1 MRLLKNKEVKLII
14 ITSLITFL
22 VFLTAFIFITYNWF
36 NDINKKYID
45 QNTALVGVIIEN
57 NPEIEE
63 EIVPIITKGNINEYY
78 ELGNN
83 ILDKYYYNENLNPI
97 KNPILKD
104 SYSNLKLTII
114 LLWILFFIVAM
125 ILILKIISPIF
136 NNIKKLGERADEMV
150 EGNFNSTELKF
161 EEGDF
166 YVFYNK
172 FIHMGERLENALRD
186 LKNEKINLKDII
198 NDISH
203 QLKTPL
209 SALIAYND
217 ILKNHENMDSETK
230 SKFIEMTSEQLDR
243 MDWLITTLLKYA
255 RIESNA
261 VSYNK
266 EMIPISESIRY
277 AIEPLKV
284 SANNKKQRI
293 ELDFNSEG
301 YYFHDKKWIAESL
314 SNIIKN
320 AIEHTDINGKIK
332 ITLEETPMSISI
344 TISDNGEGIEKS
356 ELKNIFKRFYKG
368 KNSINPKSIG
378 IGLSL
383 SKKIIEAHG
392 GSITAESELG
402 KGTIFNIILLKVI
415 V

>member
-172 FIHMGERLENALRD
+172 FIHMGERLKNALKD
-186 LKNEKINLKDII
+186 LKDEKINLKDII

-217 ILKNHENMDSETK
+217 ILKNHENMDIETK

-402 KGTIFNIILLKVI
+402 KGTNFNIILLKVI

>member
-1 MRLLKNKEVKLII
+1 MRLFKNKEVRLII
-14 ITSLITFL
+14 ITSFITFL
-22 VFLTAFIFITYNWF
+22 VFLAVFIFITYNWF
-36 NDINKKYID
+36 NDINKKYIN
-45 QNTALVGVIIEN
+45 QNTALVGAIIEN
-57 NPEIEE
+57 NPELEE
-63 EIVPIITKGNINEYY
+63 EIVPIITKGNTAEYY
-78 ELGNN
+78 SIGNN
-83 ILDKYYYNENLNPI
+83 ILDKYYYNENLSSI
-97 KNPILKD
+97 KNPILKE
-104 SYSNLKLTII
+104 SYSNFKLTII
-114 LLWILFFIVAM
+114 LLWCGFFISV
-125 ILILKIISPIF
+125 ILLILKIISPIF

-150 EGNFNSTELKF
+150 EGNFNSQELKF

-172 FIHMGERLENALRD
+172 FTNMGERLENALKD
-186 LKNEKINLKDII
+186 LQDEKVNLKDII

-217 ILKNHENMDSETK
+217 ILKNHENMDIKTK
-230 SKFIEMTSEQLDR
+230 SKFIEMTSDQLDR

-266 EMIPISESIRY
+266 EMIPLSESIEY
-277 AIEPLKV
+277 AIAPLKL
-284 SANNKKQRI
+284 SADYKNQNI
-293 ELDFNSEG
+293 ELDINSEG
-301 YYFHDKKWIAESL
+301 YYLHDKKWIAESL

-332 ITLEETPMSISI
+332 IKLEETPMSISI

-392 GSITAESELG
+392 GSINAESDLG
-402 KGTIFNIILLKVI
+402 KGSSFNIIFLKVI
-415 V
+415 I

>member
-1 MRLLKNKEVKLII
+1 MRLFKNKEAKLIV
-14 ITSLITFL
+14 ITSFITFL
-22 VFLTAFIFITYNWF
+22 VFLVVFIFVTYSWF
-36 NDINKKYID
+36 NDINKKYIN
-45 QNTALVGVIIEN
+45 QNIALVAAIIEN
-57 NPEIEE
+57 NPELEE
-63 EIVPIITKGNINEYY
+63 EIVPIITKGNINKYY
-78 ELGNN
+78 SSENN
-83 ILDKYYYNENLNPI
+83 ILDKYYYNENLNSI

-104 SYSNLKLTII
+104 SYSNFKLTII
-114 LLWILFFIVAM
+114 LLWGVFFLVVIV
-125 ILILKIISPIF
+125 LILKIISPIF

-150 EGNFNSTELKF
+150 EGNFNSNEIKF

-172 FIHMGERLENALRD
+172 FTHMGERLESALKD
-186 LKNEKINLKDII
+186 LQDEKINLKDII

-217 ILKNHENMDSETK
+217 ILKNHENMDIETK

-266 EMIPISESIRY
+266 EMIPLSESIRY
-277 AIEPLKV
+277 AIAPLKL
-284 SANNKKQRI
+284 SADNKNQNI
-293 ELDFNSEG
+293 ELDINSEG

-392 GSITAESELG
+392 GSITVESELG
-402 KGTIFNIILLKVI
+402 KGTAFSIIFLKGII
-415 V
+415 

>member
-1 MRLLKNKEVKLII
+1 MRLFKNKEVKLIV
-14 ITSLITFL
+14 ITSFITFL
-22 VFLTAFIFITYNWF
+22 VFLVAFIFVTYNWF
-36 NDINKKYID
+36 NDINKKYIS
-45 QNTALVGVIIEN
+45 QNTALVGAIIEN
-57 NPEIEE
+57 NPELEE
-63 EIVPIITKGNINEYY
+63 EIVPIITKGNTAKYY
-78 ELGNN
+78 TTGNN
-83 ILDKYYYNENLNPI
+83 ILEKYYYNENLSLI

-104 SYSNLKLTII
+104 SYSNFKLTII
-114 LLWILFFIVAM
+114 LLWVVFFLVSIL
-125 ILILKIISPIF
+125 LILKVISPIF
-136 NNIKKLGERADEMV
+136 NSIKKLGERADKMV
-150 EGNFNSTELKF
+150 EGNFNSDEIKF
-161 EEGDF
+161 EEGEF

-172 FIHMGERLENALRD
+172 FTHMGERLENALKALQD
-186 LKNEKINLKDII
+186 EKVNLKEII

-209 SALIAYND
+209 SALVAYND
-217 ILKNHENMDSETK
+217 ILKNHENMNIETK

-266 EMIPISESIRY
+266 EMIPLSESIRY
-277 AIEPLKV
+277 AIEPLKL
-284 SANNKKQRI
+284 SANHKNQNI
-293 ELDFNSEG
+293 ELELNSEG
-301 YYFHDKKWIAESL
+301 EYFHDKKWIAESL

-320 AIEHTDINGKIK
+320 SIEHTDINGKIK

-392 GSITAESELG
+392 GSITAESDLG
-402 KGTIFNIILLKVI
+402 KGTSFNIIFLKVI

>member
-172 FIHMGERLENALRD
+172 FIHMGERLENALKD
-186 LKNEKINLKDII
+186 LQDEKVNLKDII

-217 ILKNHENMDSETK
+217 ILKNHENMDIETK

-284 SANNKKQRI
+284 SANNKKQSI

-402 KGTIFNIILLKVI
+402 KGTNFNIILLKVI

>member
-14 ITSLITFL
+14 ITSFIAFL
-22 VFLTAFIFITYNWF
+22 VFLSVTILITNKWF
-36 NDINKKYID
+36 NKINLKYIN
-45 QNTALVGVIIEN
+45 QNIALVGAIVEN
-57 NPEIEE
+57 NPELEE
-63 EIVPIITKGNINEYY
+63 EIVPIITKGNVEEYY
-78 ELGNN
+78 KLGSN
-83 ILDKYYYNENLNPI
+83 ILEKYYYNENLSSI
-97 KNPILKD
+97 KNPILKE
-104 SYSNLKLTII
+104 SYKSFKITII
-114 LLWILFFIVAM
+114 MLWIIFFAVVIL
-125 ILILKIISPIF
+125 LILKIISPIF

-150 EGNFNSTELKF
+150 EGKFNSTELKF

-166 YVFYNK
+166 YIFYNK
-172 FIHMGERLENALRD
+172 FTHMGERLENALKD
-186 LKNEKINLKDII
+186 LQDEKVNLKDII

-217 ILKNHENMDSETK
+217 ILKNHENIDIETK
-230 SKFIEMTSEQLDR
+230 SQFINLSSEQLDR

-261 VSYNK
+261 VTYNK
-266 EMIPISESIRY
+266 EMIPLSKTIEYAVQPLIVAASEK
-277 AIEPLKV
+277 E
-284 SANNKKQRI
+284 QRI
-293 ELDFNSEG
+293 NLELNNEG
-301 YYFHDKKWIAESL
+301 YYIHDKKWIAESI

-320 AIEHTDINGKIK
+320 AIEHTDIGGKIK
-332 ITLEETPMSISI
+332 ISLEETPLSVTIL
-344 TISDNGEGIEKS
+344 ISDNGEGIEKS

-392 GSITAESELG
+392 GSITVESELG
-402 KGTIFNIILLKVI
+402 KGTAFSIIFLKGII
-415 V
+415 

>member
-1 MRLLKNKEVKLII
+1 MRLFKNKEVKLIV
-14 ITSLITFL
+14 ITSFITFL
-22 VFLTAFIFITYNWF
+22 VFLAAFIFITYNWF
-36 NDINKKYID
+36 NDINKKYIN
-45 QNTALVGVIIEN
+45 QNKALVGVIIEN
-57 NPEIEE
+57 NPELEE
-63 EIVPIITKGNINEYY
+63 EIVPIITKGNIDEYY
-78 ELGNN
+78 SIGNN
-83 ILDKYYYNENLNPI
+83 ILDKYYYNENLSSI

-104 SYSNLKLTII
+104 SYSNFKLTII
-114 LLWILFFIVAM
+114 LLWGIFFIAV
-125 ILILKIISPIF
+125 ILLILKIISPIF

-150 EGNFNSTELKF
+150 EGRFNSKELNFK
-161 EEGDF
+161 EGDF

-172 FIHMGERLENALRD
+172 FNHMGERLENAVKALQA
-186 LKNEKINLKDII
+186 EKINLKDII

-209 SALIAYND
+209 SALISYND
-217 ILKNHENMDSETK
+217 ILKNHENMDMETK
-230 SKFIEMTSEQLDR
+230 SKFIDMTSEQLDR
-243 MDWLITTLLKYA
+243 MNWLITTLLKYA

-266 EMIPISESIRY
+266 EMIPLSESIRY
-277 AIEPLKV
+277 AIKPLKL
-284 SANNKKQRI
+284 SANDKKQDI
-293 ELDFNSEG
+293 GLDLISEG

-332 ITLEETPMSISI
+332 IKLEETPMSISI

-392 GSITAESELG
+392 GSITVESDIG
-402 KGTIFNIILLKVI
+402 KGTSFNIIFLKVI
-415 V
+415 I

>member
-1 MRLLKNKEVKLII
+1 MRLFKNKEAKLIV
-14 ITSLITFL
+14 ITSFITFL
-22 VFLTAFIFITYNWF
+22 VFLVVFIFVTYSWF
-36 NDINKKYID
+36 NDINKKYIN
-45 QNTALVGVIIEN
+45 QNIALVAAIIEN
-57 NPEIEE
+57 NPELEE
-63 EIVPIITKGNINEYY
+63 EIVPIITKGNINKYY
-78 ELGNN
+78 SSENN
-83 ILDKYYYNENLNPI
+83 ILDKYYYNENLNSI

-104 SYSNLKLTII
+104 SYSNFKLTII
-114 LLWILFFIVAM
+114 LLWGVFFLVVIV
-125 ILILKIISPIF
+125 LIFKIISPIF

-150 EGNFNSTELKF
+150 EGNFNSNEIKF

-172 FIHMGERLENALRD
+172 FTHMGERLESALKD
-186 LKNEKINLKDII
+186 LQDEKINLKDII

-217 ILKNHENMDSETK
+217 ILKNHENMDVETK

-266 EMIPISESIRY
+266 EMIPLSESIRY
-277 AIEPLKV
+277 AIAPLKL
-284 SANNKKQRI
+284 SADNKNQNI
-293 ELDFNSEG
+293 ELDINSEG

-332 ITLEETPMSISI
+332 IMLEETPMSISI

-356 ELKNIFKRFYKG
+356 DIKNIFKRFYKG

-392 GSITAESELG
+392 GSIAVESEIG
-402 KGTIFNIILLKVI
+402 KGTSFNIIFLKVI
-415 V
+415 I

>member
-14 ITSLITFL
+14 ITSFIAFL
-22 VFLTAFIFITYNWF
+22 VFLSVTILITNKWF
-36 NDINKKYID
+36 NKINLKYIN
-45 QNTALVGVIIEN
+45 QNIALVGAIVEN
-57 NPEIEE
+57 NPELEE
-63 EIVPIITKGNINEYY
+63 EIVPIITKGNVEEYY
-78 ELGNN
+78 KVGSN
-83 ILDKYYYNENLNPI
+83 ILDKYYYNENLSSI
-97 KNPILKD
+97 KNPILKE
-104 SYSNLKLTII
+104 SYKSFKITII
-114 LLWILFFIVAM
+114 MLWIIFFAVVIL
-125 ILILKIISPIF
+125 LILKIISPIF

-150 EGNFNSTELKF
+150 EGKFNSTELKF

-166 YVFYNK
+166 YIFYNK
-172 FIHMGERLENALRD
+172 FTHMGERLENALKD
-186 LKNEKINLKDII
+186 LQDEKVNLKDII

-217 ILKNHENMDSETK
+217 ILKNHENIDIETK
-230 SKFIEMTSEQLDR
+230 SQFINLSSEQLDR

-261 VSYNK
+261 VTYNK
-266 EMIPISESIRY
+266 EMIPLSKTIEYAVQPLIVAASEK
-277 AIEPLKV
+277 E
-284 SANNKKQRI
+284 QRI
-293 ELDFNSEG
+293 NLELNNEG
-301 YYFHDKKWIAESL
+301 YYIHDKKWIAESI

-320 AIEHTDINGKIK
+320 AIEHTDIGGKIK
-332 ITLEETPMSISI
+332 ISLEETPLSVTIL
-344 TISDNGEGIEKS
+344 ISDNGEGIEKS

-392 GSITAESELG
+392 GSITVESELG
-402 KGTIFNIILLKVI
+402 KGTAFSIIFLKGII
-415 V
+415 

>member
-1 MRLLKNKEVKLII
+1 MRLFKNKEAKLIV
-14 ITSLITFL
+14 ITSFITFL
-22 VFLTAFIFITYNWF
+22 VFLVVFIFVTYSWF
-36 NDINKKYID
+36 NDINKKYIN
-45 QNTALVGVIIEN
+45 QNIALVAAIIEN
-57 NPEIEE
+57 NPELEE
-63 EIVPIITKGNINEYY
+63 EIVPIITKGNINKYY
-78 ELGNN
+78 SSENN
-83 ILDKYYYNENLNPI
+83 ILDKYYYNENLNSI

-104 SYSNLKLTII
+104 SYSNFKLTII
-114 LLWILFFIVAM
+114 LLWGVFFLVVIV
-125 ILILKIISPIF
+125 LIFKIISPIF

-150 EGNFNSTELKF
+150 EGNFNSNEIKF

-172 FIHMGERLENALRD
+172 FTHMGERLESALKD
-186 LKNEKINLKDII
+186 LQDEKINLKDII

-217 ILKNHENMDSETK
+217 ILKNHENMDVETK

-243 MDWLITTLLKYA
+243 IDWLITTLLKYA

-266 EMIPISESIRY
+266 EMIPLSESIRY
-277 AIEPLKV
+277 AIAPLKL
-284 SANNKKQRI
+284 SADNKNQNI
-293 ELDFNSEG
+293 ELDINSEG

-344 TISDNGEGIEKS
+344 TISDNGEGIEKT

-392 GSITAESELG
+392 GSITAESDLG
-402 KGTIFNIILLKVI
+402 KGTSFNIIFLKVI
-415 V
+415 I

>member
-125 ILILKIISPIF
+125 ILILNIISPIF

-172 FIHMGERLENALRD
+172 FIHMGERLENALKD
-186 LKNEKINLKDII
+186 LKDEKINLKDII

-217 ILKNHENMDSETK
+217 ILKNHENMDIETK

-402 KGTIFNIILLKVI
+402 KGTNFNIILLKVI

>member
-14 ITSLITFL
+14 ITSFITFL
-22 VFLTAFIFITYNWF
+22 VFLGVTILITNKWF
-36 NDINKKYID
+36 NNINLKYIN
-45 QNTALVGVIIEN
+45 QNVALVGAIVEN
-57 NPEIEE
+57 NPELED
-63 EIVPIITKGNINEYY
+63 EIVPIITKGNIEKYY
-78 ELGNN
+78 EEGSN
-83 ILDKYYYNENLNPI
+83 ILDKYYYNESLSSI
-97 KNPILKD
+97 KNPILNE
-104 SYSNLKLTII
+104 SYKSFKITII
-114 LLWILFFIVAM
+114 MLWALFLAVVIL
-125 ILILKIISPIF
+125 LILKIISPIF

-150 EGNFNSTELKF
+150 EGKFNSTELKF

-172 FIHMGERLENALRD
+172 FIHMGERLESALKD
-186 LKNEKINLKDII
+186 LKDERVNLKDII

-217 ILKNHENMDSETK
+217 ILKNHENMDIETK
-230 SKFIEMTSEQLDR
+230 SQFINLSSEQLDR
-243 MDWLITTLLKYA
+243 MDWLITTLLKCA

-261 VSYNK
+261 VTYNK
-266 EMIPISESIRY
+266 EMIPLSKTIEY
-277 AIEPLKV
+277 AVEPLKLAA
-284 SANNKKQRI
+284 SEKKQNI
-293 ELDFNSEG
+293 ILELNSEG
-301 YYFHDKKWIAESL
+301 YYIHDKKWIAESI

-320 AIEHTDINGKIK
+320 AIEHTDIEGKIK
-332 ITLEETPMSISI
+332 ISLEETPLSVSVL
-344 TISDNGEGIEKS
+344 ISDNGEGIEKS

-392 GSITAESELG
+392 GSITVESELG
-402 KGTIFNIILLKVI
+402 KGTAFSIIFLKGII
-415 V
+415 

>member
-22 VFLTAFIFITYNWF
+22 VFLTAFIFMTYNWF

-172 FIHMGERLENALRD
+172 FTHMGERLENALKD
-186 LKNEKINLKDII
+186 LQNEKVNLKDII

-217 ILKNHENMDSETK
+217 ILKNHENMDVKTK

-266 EMIPISESIRY
+266 EIIPLSESIRY
-277 AIEPLKV
+277 AIEPLKL
-284 SANNKKQRI
+284 SANNKKQKI

-332 ITLEETPMSISI
+332 ISLEETPMSISI
-344 TISDNGEGIEKS
+344 TVSDNGEGIEKT

-392 GSITAESELG
+392 GSITAKSEIE
-402 KGTIFNIILLKVI
+402 KGTSFNIIFLKVI
-415 V
+415 I

>member
-172 FIHMGERLENALRD
+172 FIHMGERLENALKD
-186 LKNEKINLKDII
+186 LKDEKINLKDII

-217 ILKNHENMDSETK
+217 ILKNHENMDIETK

-402 KGTIFNIILLKVI
+402 KGTNFNIILLKVI

>member
-1 MRLLKNKEVKLII
+1 MRLFKNKEAKLIV
-14 ITSLITFL
+14 ITSFITFL
-22 VFLTAFIFITYNWF
+22 VFLVVFIFVTYSWF
-36 NDINKKYID
+36 NDINKKYIN
-45 QNTALVGVIIEN
+45 QNIALVAAIIEN
-57 NPEIEE
+57 NPELEE
-63 EIVPIITKGNINEYY
+63 EIVPIITKGNTAEYY
-78 ELGNN
+78 SIGNN
-83 ILDKYYYNENLNPI
+83 ILDKYYYNENLSSI

-104 SYSNLKLTII
+104 SYSNFKLTII
-114 LLWILFFIVAM
+114 LLWGVFFLVVIV
-125 ILILKIISPIF
+125 LILNIISPIF

-150 EGNFNSTELKF
+150 EGNFNYNELKF
-161 EEGDF
+161 QEGDF

-172 FIHMGERLENALRD
+172 FTHMGERLENALKD
-186 LKNEKINLKDII
+186 LQNEKVNLKDII

-217 ILKNHENMDSETK
+217 ILKNYENMDVKTK

-261 VSYNK
+261 LSYNK
-266 EMIPISESIRY
+266 EIIPLSESIIY
-277 AIEPLKV
+277 AIEPLKL
-284 SANNKKQRI
+284 SANNKKQKI

-344 TISDNGEGIEKS
+344 IISDNGEGIEKS

-392 GSITAESELG
+392 GSITAKSEIE
-402 KGTIFNIILLKVI
+402 KGTSFNIIFLKVI
-415 V
+415 I

>member
-114 LLWILFFIVAM
+114 LLWILFFIVVM

-172 FIHMGERLENALRD
+172 FIHMGERLENALKD
-186 LKNEKINLKDII
+186 LKDEKINLKDII

-217 ILKNHENMDSETK
+217 ILKNHENMDIETK

-284 SANNKKQRI
+284 SANNKKQSI

-392 GSITAESELG
+392 GSITAESNLG
-402 KGTIFNIILLKVI
+402 KGTSFNIIFLKVI

>member
-1 MRLLKNKEVKLII
+1 MRLFKNKEVKLIV
-14 ITSLITFL
+14 ITSFITFL
-22 VFLTAFIFITYNWF
+22 VFLAAFIFITYNWF
-36 NDINKKYID
+36 NDINKKYIN
-45 QNTALVGVIIEN
+45 QNTALVGAIIKN
-57 NPEIEE
+57 NPELED
-63 EIVPIITKGNINEYY
+63 EIVPIITKGNIDEYY
-78 ELGNN
+78 SIGNN
-83 ILDKYYYNENLNPI
+83 ILDKYYYNENLSSI

-104 SYSNLKLTII
+104 SYSNFKLTII
-114 LLWILFFIVAM
+114 LLWGIFFIAV
-125 ILILKIISPIF
+125 ILLILNIISPIF

-150 EGNFNSTELKF
+150 EGRFNSKELNF

-172 FIHMGERLENALRD
+172 FNHMGERLENAVKALQA
-186 LKNEKINLKDII
+186 EKINLKDII

-209 SALIAYND
+209 SALISYND
-217 ILKNHENMDSETK
+217 ILKNHENMDMETK
-230 SKFIEMTSEQLDR
+230 SKFIDMTSEQLDR
-243 MDWLITTLLKYA
+243 MNWLITTLLKYA

-266 EMIPISESIRY
+266 EMIPLSESIRY
-277 AIEPLKV
+277 AINPLKL
-284 SANNKKQRI
+284 SANDKKQDI
-293 ELDFNSEG
+293 GLDLISEG

-332 ITLEETPMSISI
+332 IKLEETPMSISI

-392 GSITAESELG
+392 GSITVESDIG
-402 KGTIFNIILLKVI
+402 KGTSFNIIFLKVI
-415 V
+415 I

>member
-1 MRLLKNKEVKLII
+1 MSLFKNKEVKLII
-14 ITSLITFL
+14 VTSFMSFL
-22 VFLTAFIFITYNWF
+22 VFLSVFLFTTYNWF
-36 NDINKKYID
+36 NNINKKYID
-45 QNTALVGVIIEN
+45 QNTALVGAIIKN
-57 NPEIEE
+57 NPELED
-63 EIVPIITKGNINEYY
+63 EIVPIITKGNLDGYYDVGNEV
-78 ELGNN
+78 
-83 ILDKYYYNENLNPI
+83 LDKYYYNENLNPI
-97 KNPILKD
+97 KNPILKG
-104 SYSNLKLTII
+104 SYSDFKLTII
-114 LLWILFFIVAM
+114 LLWVLFFIVSI

-136 NNIKKLGERADEMV
+136 NNIKRLGERADEMV
-150 EGNFNSTELKF
+150 EGNFNFTELKF

-172 FIHMGERLENALRD
+172 FIHMGERLENALKD
-186 LKNEKINLKDII
+186 LQDEKLNLKDII

-217 ILKNHENMDSETK
+217 ILKNHENMDIETK
-230 SKFIEMTSEQLDR
+230 SKFIGMTSEQLDR
-243 MDWLITTLLKYA
+243 MDWMITTLLKYA

-261 VSYNK
+261 VSYNR
-266 EMIPISESIRY
+266 EVMPLSESIRY

-284 SANNKKQRI
+284 AANDKSQSI
-293 ELDFNSEG
+293 ELVFNSEG
-301 YYFHDKKWIAESL
+301 YYFHDKKWIAEGL

-320 AIEHTDINGKIK
+320 AIEHTNIDGKIK

-344 TISDNGEGIEKS
+344 TISDNGEGIDER
-356 ELKNIFKRFYKG
+356 EIKNIFKRFYKG

-392 GSITAESELG
+392 GSISVESELK
-402 KGTIFNIILLKVI
+402 KGTIFNIMFLKVI

>member
-1 MRLLKNKEVKLII
+1 MRLFKNKEAKLIV
-14 ITSLITFL
+14 ITSFITFL
-22 VFLTAFIFITYNWF
+22 VFLVVFIFVTYSWF
-36 NDINKKYID
+36 NDINKKYIN
-45 QNTALVGVIIEN
+45 QNIALVAAIIEN
-57 NPEIEE
+57 NPELEE
-63 EIVPIITKGNINEYY
+63 EIVPIITKGNINKYY
-78 ELGNN
+78 SSENN
-83 ILDKYYYNENLNPI
+83 ILDKYYYNENLNSI

-104 SYSNLKLTII
+104 SYSNFKLTII
-114 LLWILFFIVAM
+114 LLWGVFFLVVIV
-125 ILILKIISPIF
+125 LILKIISPIF

-150 EGNFNSTELKF
+150 EGNFNSNEIKF

-172 FIHMGERLENALRD
+172 FTHMGERLESALKD
-186 LKNEKINLKDII
+186 LQDEKINLKDII

-217 ILKNHENMDSETK
+217 ILKNHENMDVETK

-243 MDWLITTLLKYA
+243 MDWLITTVLKYA

-266 EMIPISESIRY
+266 EMIPLSESIRY
-277 AIEPLKV
+277 AIAPLKL
-284 SANNKKQRI
+284 SADNKNQNI
-293 ELDFNSEG
+293 ELDINSEG

-344 TISDNGEGIEKS
+344 TISDNGEGIEKT

-392 GSITAESELG
+392 GSITAESGLG
-402 KGTIFNIILLKVI
+402 KGTSFNIIFLKVI
-415 V
+415 I

>member
-1 MRLLKNKEVKLII
+1 MRLFKNKEVKLIVV
-14 ITSLITFL
+14 TSFITFL
-22 VFLTAFIFITYNWF
+22 VFLLAFIFVTYNWF
-36 NDINKKYID
+36 NNINRKYIN
-45 QNTALVGVIIEN
+45 QNIALVGAILEN
-57 NPEIEE
+57 NPELEE
-63 EIVPIITKGNINEYY
+63 EIVPIITKGNINKYY
-78 ELGNN
+78 SSENN
-83 ILDKYYYNENLNPI
+83 ILDKYYYNENLSSI

-104 SYSNLKLTII
+104 SYSNFKLTII
-114 LLWILFFIVAM
+114 SLWGVFFLVVIV
-125 ILILKIISPIF
+125 LIVMIISPIF
-136 NNIKKLGERADEMV
+136 NNIKKLGERTDEMV
-150 EGNFNSTELKF
+150 EGNFNSNELKF

-172 FIHMGERLENALRD
+172 FTHMGERLENALKD
-186 LKNEKINLKDII
+186 LQDEKVNLKDII

-217 ILKNHENMDSETK
+217 ILKNHENMDVEAK

-284 SANNKKQRI
+284 SANNKKQSI

-392 GSITAESELG
+392 GSITAESNLG
-402 KGTIFNIILLKVI
+402 KGTSFNIIFLKVI

>member
-1 MRLLKNKEVKLII
+1 MRLFKNKEAKLIV
-14 ITSLITFL
+14 ITSFITFL
-22 VFLTAFIFITYNWF
+22 VFLVVFIFVTYSWF
-36 NDINKKYID
+36 NDINKKYIN
-45 QNTALVGVIIEN
+45 QNIALVAAIIEN
-57 NPEIEE
+57 NPELEE
-63 EIVPIITKGNINEYY
+63 EIVPIITKGNINKYY
-78 ELGNN
+78 SSENN
-83 ILDKYYYNENLNPI
+83 ILDKYYYNENLNSI

-104 SYSNLKLTII
+104 SYSNFKLTII
-114 LLWILFFIVAM
+114 LLWGVFFLVVIV
-125 ILILKIISPIF
+125 LIFKIISPIF

-150 EGNFNSTELKF
+150 EGNFNSNEIKF

-172 FIHMGERLENALRD
+172 FTHMGERLESALKD
-186 LKNEKINLKDII
+186 LQDEKINLKDII

-217 ILKNHENMDSETK
+217 ILKNHENMDVETK

-266 EMIPISESIRY
+266 EMIPLSESIRY
-277 AIEPLKV
+277 AIAPLKL
-284 SANNKKQRI
+284 SSDNKNQNI
-293 ELDFNSEG
+293 ELDINSEG

-344 TISDNGEGIEKS
+344 TISDNGEGIEKT

-392 GSITAESELG
+392 GSITAESDLG
-402 KGTIFNIILLKVI
+402 KGTSFNIIFLKVI
-415 V
+415 I

>member
-1 MRLLKNKEVKLII
+1 MRLFKNKEAKLIV
-14 ITSLITFL
+14 ITSFITFL
-22 VFLTAFIFITYNWF
+22 VFLVVFIFVTYSWF
-36 NDINKKYID
+36 NDINKKYIN
-45 QNTALVGVIIEN
+45 QNIALVAAIIEN
-57 NPEIEE
+57 NPELEE
-63 EIVPIITKGNINEYY
+63 EIVPIITKGNINKYY
-78 ELGNN
+78 SSENN
-83 ILDKYYYNENLNPI
+83 ILDKYYYNENLNSI

-104 SYSNLKLTII
+104 SYSNFKLTII
-114 LLWILFFIVAM
+114 LLWGVFFLVVIV
-125 ILILKIISPIF
+125 LIFKIISPIF
-136 NNIKKLGERADEMV
+136 NNIKKLGERAEEMV
-150 EGNFNSTELKF
+150 EGNFNSNEIKF

-172 FIHMGERLENALRD
+172 FTHMGERLESALKD
-186 LKNEKINLKDII
+186 LQDEKINLKDII

-217 ILKNHENMDSETK
+217 ILKNHENMDVETK

-266 EMIPISESIRY
+266 EMIPLSESIRY
-277 AIEPLKV
+277 AIAPLKL
-284 SANNKKQRI
+284 SADNKNQNI
-293 ELDFNSEG
+293 ELDINSEG

-332 ITLEETPMSISI
+332 VTLEETPMSISI
-344 TISDNGEGIEKS
+344 TISDNGEGIEKT

-392 GSITAESELG
+392 GSITAESDLG
-402 KGTIFNIILLKVI
+402 KGTSFNIIFLKVI
-415 V
+415 I

>member
-172 FIHMGERLENALRD
+172 FIHMGERLENALKD
-186 LKNEKINLKDII
+186 LKDEKINLKDII

-217 ILKNHENMDSETK
+217 ILKNHENMDIETK

-332 ITLEETPMSISI
+332 ISLEETPMSISI
-344 TISDNGEGIEKS
+344 TVSDNGEGIEKT

-402 KGTIFNIILLKVI
+402 KGTNFNIILLKVI

>member
-63 EIVPIITKGNINEYY
+63 DIVPIITKGNINEYY

-172 FIHMGERLENALRD
+172 FIHMGERLENALKD
-186 LKNEKINLKDII
+186 LKDEKINLKDII

-217 ILKNHENMDSETK
+217 ILKNHENMDIETK

-284 SANNKKQRI
+284 SANNKKQSI

-402 KGTIFNIILLKVI
+402 KGTNFNIILLKVI

>member
-1 MRLLKNKEVKLII
+1 MRLFKNKEAKLIV
-14 ITSLITFL
+14 ITSFITFL
-22 VFLTAFIFITYNWF
+22 VFLVVFIFVTYSWF
-36 NDINKKYID
+36 NDINKKYIN
-45 QNTALVGVIIEN
+45 QNIALVAAIIEN
-57 NPEIEE
+57 NPELEE
-63 EIVPIITKGNINEYY
+63 EIVPIITKGNINKYY
-78 ELGNN
+78 SSENN
-83 ILDKYYYNENLNPI
+83 ILDKYYYNENLNSI

-104 SYSNLKLTII
+104 SYSNFKLTII
-114 LLWILFFIVAM
+114 LLWGVFFLVVIV
-125 ILILKIISPIF
+125 LIFKIISPIF

-150 EGNFNSTELKF
+150 EGNFNSNEIKF

-172 FIHMGERLENALRD
+172 FTHMGERLESALKD
-186 LKNEKINLKDII
+186 LQDEKINLKDII

-217 ILKNHENMDSETK
+217 ILKNHENMDVETK

-266 EMIPISESIRY
+266 EMIPLSESIRY
-277 AIEPLKV
+277 AIAPLKL
-284 SANNKKQRI
+284 SADNKNQNI
-293 ELDFNSEG
+293 ELDINSEG

-344 TISDNGEGIEKS
+344 TISDNGEGIEKT

-392 GSITAESELG
+392 GSITAESDLG
-402 KGTIFNIILLKVI
+402 KGTSFNIIFLKVI
-415 V
+415 I

>member
-1 MRLLKNKEVKLII
+1 MRLFKNKEAKLIV
-14 ITSLITFL
+14 ITSFITFL
-22 VFLTAFIFITYNWF
+22 VFLVVFIFVTYSWF
-36 NDINKKYID
+36 NDINKKYIN
-45 QNTALVGVIIEN
+45 QNIALVAAIIEN
-57 NPEIEE
+57 NPELEE
-63 EIVPIITKGNINEYY
+63 EIVPIITKGNINKYY
-78 ELGNN
+78 SSENN
-83 ILDKYYYNENLNPI
+83 ILDKYYYNENLNSI

-104 SYSNLKLTII
+104 SYSNFKLTII
-114 LLWILFFIVAM
+114 LLWGVFFLVVIV
-125 ILILKIISPIF
+125 LIFKIISPIF

-150 EGNFNSTELKF
+150 EGNFNSNEIKF

-172 FIHMGERLENALRD
+172 FTHMGERLESALKD
-186 LKNEKINLKDII
+186 LQDEKINLKDII

-217 ILKNHENMDSETK
+217 ILKNHENMDVETK

-266 EMIPISESIRY
+266 EMIPLSESIRY
-277 AIEPLKV
+277 AIAPLKL
-284 SANNKKQRI
+284 SADNKNQNI
-293 ELDFNSEG
+293 ELDINSEG

-344 TISDNGEGIEKS
+344 TISDNGEGIEKT

-392 GSITAESELG
+392 GSITVESDLG
-402 KGTIFNIILLKVI
+402 KGTSFNIIFLKVI
-415 V
+415 I

>member
-114 LLWILFFIVAM
+114 LLWILFFIVVM

-172 FIHMGERLENALRD
+172 FIHMGERLENALKD
-186 LKNEKINLKDII
+186 LQDEKVNLKDII

-217 ILKNHENMDSETK
+217 ILKNHENMDIETK

-266 EMIPISESIRY
+266 EMIPLSESIKY
-277 AIEPLKV
+277 AIAPLKV
-284 SANNKKQRI
+284 SANDKKQKI

-402 KGTIFNIILLKVI
+402 KGTNFNIILLKVI

>member
-1 MRLLKNKEVKLII
+1 MRLFKNKEVKLII
-14 ITSLITFL
+14 ITSFITFL
-22 VFLTAFIFITYNWF
+22 VFLAAFIFITYNWF
-36 NDINKKYID
+36 NDINKKYIN
-45 QNTALVGVIIEN
+45 QNTALVGAIIEN
-57 NPEIEE
+57 NPELED
-63 EIVPIITKGNINEYY
+63 EIVPIITKGNIDENYSV
-78 ELGNN
+78 GNN
-83 ILDKYYYNENLNPI
+83 ILDKYYYNENLSSI
-97 KNPILKD
+97 KNPILKE
-104 SYSNLKLTII
+104 SYSNFKLTII
-114 LLWILFFIVAM
+114 LLWGLFFIAV
-125 ILILKIISPIF
+125 ILLVLKIISPIF

-150 EGNFNSTELKF
+150 EGNFNSQELKF

-172 FIHMGERLENALRD
+172 FTHMGERLENALKD
-186 LKNEKINLKDII
+186 LQDEKINLKDII

-217 ILKNHENMDSETK
+217 ILKNHENMDMETK
-230 SKFIEMTSEQLDR
+230 SKFIDMTSEQLDR

-255 RIESNA
+255 RIESNS

-266 EMIPISESIRY
+266 EMIPLSESIRY
-277 AIEPLKV
+277 SIEPLKL
-284 SANNKKQRI
+284 SANDKKQNI
-293 ELDFNSEG
+293 ELYFNSEG

-392 GSITAESELG
+392 GSITAESDIG
-402 KGTIFNIILLKVI
+402 KGTSFNIIFLKVI
-415 V
+415 I

>member
-172 FIHMGERLENALRD
+172 FIHMGERLENALKD
-186 LKNEKINLKDII
+186 LKDEKINLKDII

-217 ILKNHENMDSETK
+217 ILKNHENMDIETK

-284 SANNKKQRI
+284 SANNKKQSI

-301 YYFHDKKWIAESL
+301 YYLHDKKWIAESL

-332 ITLEETPMSISI
+332 IILEETPIFISI

-402 KGTIFNIILLKVI
+402 KGTNFNIILLKVI

>member
-1 MRLLKNKEVKLII
+1 MRLFKNKEAKLIV
-14 ITSLITFL
+14 ITSFITFL
-22 VFLTAFIFITYNWF
+22 VFLVVFIFVTYSWF
-36 NDINKKYID
+36 NDINKKYIN
-45 QNTALVGVIIEN
+45 QNIALVAAIIEN
-57 NPEIEE
+57 NPELEE
-63 EIVPIITKGNINEYY
+63 EIVPIITKGNINKYY
-78 ELGNN
+78 SSENN
-83 ILDKYYYNENLNPI
+83 ILDKYYYNENLNSI

-104 SYSNLKLTII
+104 SYSNFKLTII
-114 LLWILFFIVAM
+114 LLWGVFFLVVIV
-125 ILILKIISPIF
+125 LIFKIISPIF

-150 EGNFNSTELKF
+150 EGNFNSNEIKF

-172 FIHMGERLENALRD
+172 FTHMGERLESALKD
-186 LKNEKINLKDII
+186 LQDEKINLKDII

-217 ILKNHENMDSETK
+217 ILKNHENMDVETK

-266 EMIPISESIRY
+266 EMIPLSESIRY
-277 AIEPLKV
+277 AIAPLKL
-284 SANNKKQRI
+284 SADNKNQNI
-293 ELDFNSEG
+293 ELDINSEG

-344 TISDNGEGIEKS
+344 TISDNGGGIEKT

-392 GSITAESELG
+392 GSITAESDLG
-402 KGTIFNIILLKVI
+402 KGTSFNIIFLKVI
-415 V
+415 I